1 MIVPPVIPPQAPL
14 QQLLHGPVA
23 IEPWAVRFAD
33 GDLAY
38 SMSAVG
44 EAGRI
49 ADKHLSVTLGWR
61 PGIRLDIAA
70 TDAGLLVVRPSADG
84 AARIATSGYF
94 PGSPNRQRRR
104 VSLFVGDRVLFSKIG
119 CATRC

>member
-70 TDAGLLVVRPSADG
+70 TDAGLLSCVLPR
-84 AARIATSGYF
+84 TE
-94 PGSPNRQRRR
+94 RR
-104 VSLFVGDRVLFSKIG
+104 G
-119 CATRC
+119 